1 MRCRFIIIGLFS
13 ILIAIGI
20 DAKAGM
26 AQFPFYSQIQPPSLN
41 INIRDLENKVVAGS
55 VYLDGKRL
63 FSIAAPRASLNE
75 RLQNIQDN
83 LSDISRAYLQKSEEK
98 IDIEIRTENGLP
110 VVYVNQQYL
119 LTVTQEDA
127 KLRGL
132 SPTASAL
139 SIKQELLEG
148 LQEAK
153 YQRTSEYLNEQAKT
167 AAIVLAIIVVTSGGV
182 LYYSR
187 FAKKY
192 SQVTTLTSAQE
203 AYRPI
208 TTLLEKQQKGQ
219 ALIHADLFAE
229 KLREMGVNTVE
240 L

>member
-20 DAKAGM
+20 EAKAGM

-110 VVYVNQQYL
+110 VIYVNQRYL

-139 SIKQELLEG
+139 SIKQDLLEG
-148 LQEAK
+148 LKEA
-153 YQRTSEYLNEQAKT
+153 
-167 AAIVLAIIVVTSGGV
+167 
-182 LYYSR
+182 
-187 FAKKY
+187 
-192 SQVTTLTSAQE
+192 
-203 AYRPI
+203 
-208 TTLLEKQQKGQ
+208 
-219 ALIHADLFAE
+219 
-229 KLREMGVNTVE
+229 
-240 L
+240 